1 MALAW
6 NRRVRYIDRMPPRRK
21 HPRRRV
27 RRDRAAAPPPAPA
40 PEPEP
45 VRPRRDISWT
55 GLAGG
60 FTGAIPL
67 GARAVEILA
76 DPKDLSR
83 YWAIPLFA
91 ISAVYLTAVWASVAA
106 LSNRKRILRNILSVT
121 LVLLVT
127 ATILT
132 GDPGLAVLLM
142 IPSSLLAIAAGV
154 IFQGRGSQK

>member
-1 MALAW
+1 MVLTRHPASHTLGVTCLRQNSLSPPSAAEQQQRQQ
-6 NRRVRYIDRMPPRRK
+6 NHRRRGP
-21 HPRRRV
+21 HPREV
-27 RRDRAAAPPPAPA
+27 
-40 PEPEP
+40 
-45 VRPRRDISWT
+45 
-55 GLAGG
+55 AG
-60 FTGAIPL
+60 A
-67 GARAVEILA
+67 
-76 DPKDLSR
+76 
-83 YWAIPLFA
+83 
-91 ISAVYLTAVWASVAA
+91 AVWASVAA

>member
-1 MALAW
+1 
-6 NRRVRYIDRMPPRRK
+6 MPRI
-21 HPRRRV
+21 PRRRSEIV
-27 RRDRAAAPPPAPA
+27 SKGAKVAPLPPPAPA

-60 FTGAIPL
+60 LTGAIPL

-91 ISAVYLTAVWASVAA
+91 ISAVYLAAVWASVAA